1 MPKVKM
7 LIKISGERNGSEW
20 PEIGDTVDV
29 PKDEAESLVSNGY
42 AEKVAAKKKAEGG
55 GDHQRVLH
63 PRRDADPVGTRI
75 NRHC

>member
-20 PEIGDTVDV
+20 PEIGETVDV

-42 AEKVAAKKKAEGG
+42 AEKVAAKKKA
-55 GDHQRVLH
+55 
-63 PRRDADPVGTRI
+63 
-75 NRHC
+75 